1 MGRTSP
7 ENSKTHSGENLK
19 VSLLV
24 TRFYRCLDVLL
35 MKVLACFWRLFSG
48 GLHGILMAGFHGE
61 NVRE

>member
-7 ENSKTHSGENLK
+7 ENSKTRSGENLK

-24 TRFYRCLDVLL
+24 AGFYRCLDVLF
-35 MKVLACFWRLFSG
+35 MEILAGFWSLFNG